1 MNYLEYSK
9 GTDLVVIIVY
19 YVLDTFLRLP
29 NVFILNGHP
38 GWWQTMTTS
47 NQQWPK
53 DPSAGLQSVKAVLQ
67 SPIFLDTDS
76 ALQHNVEEN

>member
-9 GTDLVVIIVY
+9 DTELVAIIVY

-29 NVFILNGHP
+29 NALVLNDGP

-67 SPIFLDTDS
+67 LPLFLDTDS